1 MPNQLLSLTIMDK
14 TDMTPLSRVDNVLG
28 FNLDELHVRVQLG
41 GDVGTMPAEVPL
53 EIMTREP
60 VKSRKGM
67 SSMTNPFT
75 TTASRVGSLGTVY
88 RVKIPQATLAPLIKR
103 RDDLKK
109 VATVSRDQGS
119 DQALSLAAVRF
130 RSLLLNNGW
139 VHRGAAKQAPIG
151 ADHVTGDLNDDQPDA
166 KTLLQCRG
174 VEVLEVSVPASS
186 KLVAGP
192 HVNPTWCFIQS
203 PADVLFYS
211 GHGAFWSCEL
221 LHEFSEQ
228 EGTYEDWLSP
238 EEVFDNWK
246 SPGQLGSNLD
256 PNVLIING
264 CSVLQNLG
272 DSQPD
277 SRTHHKTADPCVKRW
292 GKLLKTTPAEAGRPL
307 TAILGYRATAP
318 SDAAGGT
325 QIAVSMA
332 DAMNKSLGTHWDQ
345 YALQWMTINLN
356 FGSPYT
362 RTAAALDR
370 NGYFRINQKM
380 DPGSATHDE
389 WPMPGFDQDLFNT
402 LKGPS
407 IIGPAPVPVP
417 TAAEKSWALK

>member
-1 MPNQLLSLTIMDK
+1 MPNQLLSLMIMDK
-14 TDMTPLSRVDNVLG
+14 TDMTPLSRLDNVLG
-28 FNLDELHVRVQLG
+28 FNLDELHIRVQLG

-60 VKSRKGM
+60 VKTRNGM
-67 SSMTNPFT
+67 SSMTSPFT
-75 TTASRVGSLGTVY
+75 TSASRVGSLGTLY

-130 RSLLLNNGW
+130 CSMLLNKSW

-151 ADHVTGDLNDDQPDA
+151 ADRVTGDLNDDQPDA

-186 KLVAGP
+186 KLAASP

-221 LHEFSEQ
+221 LHEFSEHD
-228 EGTYEDWLSP
+228 GTYEDWLGP

-246 SPGQLGSNLD
+246 SPGQLGSSLD

-272 DSQPD
+272 NSQPH
-277 SRTHHKTADPCVKRW
+277 TGTAHKTAAPCVDAW
-292 GKLLKTTPAEAGRPL
+292 GTSSRRRQRKPA
-307 TAILGYRATAP
+307 
-318 SDAAGGT
+318 
-325 QIAVSMA
+325 
-332 DAMNKSLGTHWDQ
+332 
-345 YALQWMTINLN
+345 NL
-356 FGSPYT
+356 
-362 RTAAALDR
+362 
-370 NGYFRINQKM
+370 
-380 DPGSATHDE
+380 
-389 WPMPGFDQDLFNT
+389 
-402 LKGPS
+402 
-407 IIGPAPVPVP
+407 
-417 TAAEKSWALK
+417 